1 MGGRGERQKK
11 GCNLPAF
18 TRDEKV
24 KREATT
30 EKFSQILYQ
39 AIALATKAQRSS
51 LSLGAKG
58 IGGARTA
65 ARGMEEGVLG
75 VGWTPGRYV
84 FVHELGGDFLLCLF
98 FF

>member
-24 KREATT
+24 KRKATT
-30 EKFSQILYQ
+30 EKFSQMLYQ
-39 AIALATKAQRSS
+39 AIAQATKAQRSR

-58 IGGARTA
+58 IGGAWR
-65 ARGMEEGVLG
+65 EEFREWG
-75 VGWTPGRYV
+75 GRYA
-84 FVHELGGDFLLCLF
+84 FVYEVGGDFLLCLF
-98 FF
+98 FFFCLSKE

>member
-24 KREATT
+24 KRKATT
-30 EKFSQILYQ
+30 EKFSQMLYQ
-39 AIALATKAQRSS
+39 AIAQATKAQRSR

-58 IGGARTA
+58 IGGAWR
-65 ARGMEEGVLG
+65 EEFREWG
-75 VGWTPGRYV
+75 GRYA
-84 FVHELGGDFLLCLF
+84 FVYEVGGDFLLCLF
-98 FF
+98 FFSVYQRNE

>member
-24 KREATT
+24 KRKATT
-30 EKFSQILYQ
+30 EKFSQMLYQ
-39 AIALATKAQRSS
+39 AIAQATKAQRSR

-58 IGGARTA
+58 IGGAWR
-65 ARGMEEGVLG
+65 EEFREWG
-75 VGWTPGRYV
+75 GRYA
-84 FVHELGGDFLLCLF
+84 FVYEVGGDFLLCLF
-98 FF
+98 FFLIIKGMNR